1 MRKLRKSKKR
11 DLGIFVAHAQF
22 VCVIGNGFF
31 VIIIKQSTNKRSV
44 ELNWDQQT
52 IFYRYSSKKLKNLI
66 MGANLTPIF

>member
-1 MRKLRKSKKR
+1 MRKLRKSEKR
-11 DLGIFVAHAQF
+11 DLGIFVAYALF

-31 VIIIKQSTNKRSV
+31 VIIIKQSTNKRSI

-66 MGANLTPIF
+66 MGATLTPIF